1 MATINVR
8 KLNDDV
14 FRKLKRRAAAN
25 DRSLEGEVR
34 HILARAVED
43 DDMTAKREAFME
55 LAASLRGII
64 SGKPQTPSEVLV
76 REGRSSGAAADDG
89 FGG

>member
-14 FRKLKRRAAAN
+14 FHKLKQRAAAN

-55 LAASLRGII
+55 LAESLRGIT

-76 REGRSSGAAADDG
+76 REGRNSG
-89 FGG
+89 